1 MFGRYLMNMRQPLSL
16 NKLFHDMHQNQRGAK
31 KILLNGNVLAAPTK
45 NSHEQAHTLQKK
57 YTISFGKMWLAGCS
71 TRRLVSDWNL
81 CFSCFPKKINRREH

>member
-1 MFGRYLMNMRQPLSL
+1 
-16 NKLFHDMHQNQRGAK
+16 
-31 KILLNGNVLAAPTK
+31 LNGTALAAPTK

-81 CFSCFPKKINRREH
+81 CFSCFPKKLIEGSISERLVIMSFE